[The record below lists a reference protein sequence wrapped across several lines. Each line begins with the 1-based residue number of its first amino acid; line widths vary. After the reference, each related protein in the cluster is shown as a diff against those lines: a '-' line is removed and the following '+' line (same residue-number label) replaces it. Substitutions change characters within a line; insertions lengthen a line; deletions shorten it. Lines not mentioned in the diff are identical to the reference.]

1 MNMTSPHSSRCYLQ
15 WFCITVIW
23 FVFHRPKAFE
33 MTWFCRVKQDGWKFV
48 PLEENGSS
56 RLERSKY
63 YTINKLK
70 IVAIFLETAIN
81 IGYSCHLLSDDMELW
96 IVDGSTQDQVEQ
108 QLDQCNYSLLNI
120 SERQRSGRNSMATSV
135 VRFRLEFKRYEF
147 IIVNIV
153 ILLLVWIKVS
163 QMTFNL
169 TTTKIKYMLW
179 LSMAI
184 RWFMLC
190 IQSSS
195 TSLWNCAQSVSLSW

>member
-1 MNMTSPHSSRCYLQ
+1 M
-15 WFCITVIW
+15 
-23 FVFHRPKAFE
+23 
-33 MTWFCRVKQDGWKFV
+33 

-153 ILLLVWIKVS
+153 ILLLV
-163 QMTFNL
+163 
-169 TTTKIKYMLW
+169 
-179 LSMAI
+179 
-184 RWFMLC
+184 
-190 IQSSS
+190 
-195 TSLWNCAQSVSLSW
+195 